1 MPASL
6 LTRRAL
12 FKSGAALLALFAP
25 PAGRVDAMP
34 ELLRKLSGNA
44 KKPIKEFGRLYEYLK
59 DHELREKE
67 RGTANLE
74 IREADLT
81 GMALTN
87 VIWRNFT
94 FVACQIPGTYH
105 IRLHE
110 TTNCRFMGCTFTP
123 GPRDSS
129 MSFGWATNVVFQR
142 CTFNRCNVS
151 FGGKPVFANCKFEA
165 EYSERDNS
173 GSRFISSTEGLELI
187 ECTFRYYS
195 LLADVKLHMKRCDY
209 AAFRTGPIISTE
221 GKADFILE
229 DTKFQNADEIFWNNR
244 INNLTLRG
252 VETKGSFA
260 AQQCSIKDT
269 ITLERLK
276 VGSYYFGQT
285 GTEQKI
291 TVRDCHFSEPD
302 EMTTYVFSCSGDFAR
317 ELLLERVTCTDA
329 GACNLTGA
337 GFKTTEKFRTPD
349 TRNQTFTLRGCK
361 IPRLMLHWLQS
372 HNLVIENCEF
382 GKLELRNARLGN
394 VTIRNTKFETLDLTN
409 TLATQ
414 FNIEASGKIVTD
426 GSNYPKGGYRID
438 GKK

>member
-44 KKPIKEFGRLYEYLK
+44 KKPIKEFGKLYEYLQ

-74 IREADLT
+74 IRDADFTGIELT
-81 GMALTN
+81 S

-94 FVACQIPGTYH
+94 FFGCQIPGTYH

-110 TTNCRFMGCTFTP
+110 TTNCRFIGCTFTP

-129 MSFGWATNVVFQR
+129 MSFGRATNVVFQK
-142 CTFNRCNVS
+142 CTFNRCNIS
-151 FGGKPVFANCKFEA
+151 FGGKPTFMNCKFEA
-165 EYSERDNS
+165 LPEERNNR
-173 GSRFISSTEGLELI
+173 GSRFISSTELELI
-187 ECTFRYYS
+187 ECTFRYYA
-195 LLADVKLHMKRCDY
+195 LLPGVKLHMKRCDY
-209 AAFRTGPIISTE
+209 AGFGAGAIESTK
-221 GKADFILE
+221 GTADFILE
-229 DTKFQNADEIFWNNR
+229 DTKIQYADEIFWNNR

-252 VETKGSFA
+252 VETEGRFS
-260 AQQCSIKDT
+260 AQHSSIKDT

-276 VGSYYFGQT
+276 VGTYYINRT

-291 TVRDCHFSEPD
+291 TVRDCHFSEVN
-302 EMTTYVFSCSGDFAR
+302 ENTTYVFSCSGGYAR
-317 ELLLERVTCTDA
+317 DVLLERVICSDA

-337 GFKTTEKFRTPD
+337 TYETDESFRRPE
-349 TRNQTFTLRGCK
+349 TRNQTFTLRDCK

-382 GKLELRNARLGN
+382 GKLELPNGRIGN
-394 VTIRNTKFETLDLTN
+394 VTIRNTKFDTLDLTN

-414 FNIEASGKIVTD
+414 FNIEASGKIISAN
-426 GSNYPKGGYRID
+426 SNYPQGGYKID